1 LLSLLQTATAAKTN
15 SIMVN
20 VLTAALVAQ
29 VLTERKKPDKTY
41 FFQYYRSQTH
51 EGIEYSS
58 IAYSVLLCPG
68 RLRTVTQ
75 MCSTEQYSEYG
86 TELTPKY
93 SEYSEYE
100 YSIRVL
106 SVGSKQSADT
116 VTGGSEDDGFVLVT
130 RKKSMKDKRVSLH
143 DGVAA
148 VPHES
153 ICNVATPRMITTDTS
168 IRNESVSRVHSL
180 ETIQLMK

>member
-1 LLSLLQTATAAKTN
+1 
-15 SIMVN
+15 MVN

-106 SVGSKQSADT
+106 STWSTPVLRVLHT
-116 VTGGSEDDGFVLVT
+116 VLEYSECSVLEY
-130 RKKSMKDKRVSLH
+130 
-143 DGVAA
+143 GVH
-148 VPHES
+148 VIYES
-153 ICNVATPRMITTDTS
+153 IGI
-168 IRNESVSRVHSL
+168 SRLDNNKKVL
-180 ETIQLMK
+180 FCVDK